1 MRLIPSVFVLCL
13 VACSS
18 SGDGSES
25 PMCSADTD
33 TDTDH
38 AHNFMDGIGLGVV
51 GIDAYRNAFDGDV
64 SYQFDM
70 HGDQEAVTQI
80 TLTYQGMP
88 VVGMEYPATES
99 PSNDEVGVLVLPV
112 SQAPDLVTGTVT
124 FTEVGTA
131 DGENLALDMRL
142 EFTSG
147 TLEGCTRSTIVAST
161 DDSTSGGS
169 GSDTADSST
178 G

>member
-1 MRLIPSVFVLCL
+1 MRLIPAVFVLCL

-18 SGDGSES
+18 SSGEEGDP

-33 TDTDH
+33 GEH
-38 AHNFMDGIGLGVV
+38 AYNFVDGIGLGVV

-88 VVGMEYPATES
+88 VVGTEYPATES
-99 PSNDEVGVLVLPV
+99 LSNDEVVVLVLPA
-112 SQAPDLVTGTVT
+112 SEAPDLVTGTVT

-131 DGENLALDMRL
+131 NGENLALDLRL

-147 TLEGCTRSTIVAST
+147 TLEGCTRSTIIAST